1 MTGGAGAR
9 QRGRLVV
16 SRIRRAL
23 AAATMAAAAAGGGL
37 LIAAAGAV
45 PAYASA
51 PSAPA
56 RGHTITITAHPK
68 ASRYRPPRDPARAR
82 KRPGTG
88 IKPASCGDQTI
99 VCTITA
105 STPTV
110 VGGSPKAVIAG
121 GETDCTSP
129 VDEIDMTQ
137 DLAVPGGQVLMNA
150 DDPLNDTSPGPRRGS
165 PLPARRATTPMK
177 MRSALITWP
186 AGYVQTA
193 GSNPIHQ
200 TVSRFVASS
209 SCRSGSGG
217 GGGGGG
223 GGCAVHAPA
232 LATHPAG
239 RHPDLIACP

>member
-1 MTGGAGAR
+1 
-9 QRGRLVV
+9 
-16 SRIRRAL
+16 
-23 AAATMAAAAAGGGL
+23 MAAAAAGGGL

-68 ASRYRPPRDPARAR
+68 ASGIGPHAILPCA

-137 DLAVPGGQVLMNA
+137 DLVVPGGQVLMNA
-150 DDPLNDTSPGPRRGS
+150 DDPLNDT
-165 PLPARRATTPMK
+165 RATTGITT
-177 MRSALITWP
+177 SCATGYYTNDANALITWP

-209 SCRSGSGG
+209 SCRSGSS

-239 RHPDLIACP
+239 RHPDLVTC

>member
-1 MTGGAGAR
+1 
-9 QRGRLVV
+9 
-16 SRIRRAL
+16 
-23 AAATMAAAAAGGGL
+23 MAAAAAGGGL

-51 PSAPA
+51 ASAPA

-68 ASRYRPPRDPARAR
+68 TRGIGPHAILPCA

-99 VCTITA
+99 SCTITA

-110 VGGSPKAVIAG
+110 VGGVPRAVIAG

-129 VDEIDMTQ
+129 VAEIDMSQ
-137 DLAVPGGQVLMNA
+137 VLAVPGGQVYTNA
-150 DDPLNDTSPGPRRGS
+150 DDPPNDT
-165 PLPARRATTPMK
+165 RATTGITT
-177 MRSALITWP
+177 SCATGYYTNDEQAIITWP

-209 SCRSGSGG
+209 SCRSGSSGG

-223 GGCAVHAPA
+223 GGF
-232 LATHPAG
+232 G
-239 RHPDLIACP
+239 RRY